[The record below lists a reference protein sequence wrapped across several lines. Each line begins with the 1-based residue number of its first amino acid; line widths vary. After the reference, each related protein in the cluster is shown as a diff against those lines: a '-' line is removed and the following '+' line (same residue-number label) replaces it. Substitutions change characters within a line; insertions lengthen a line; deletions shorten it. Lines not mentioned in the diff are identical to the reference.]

1 MLYNIS
7 IYYKYGDDY
16 TMYEGQFFE
25 SFSIIEDTRE
35 QGKVRHKLID
45 IIFIAVTSVICGCNE
60 WKDIKLWTEMD
71 VNKTWLKKHIEL
83 SNGMPSLSTIARLFN
98 IISPKQFEKCF
109 IHWMKN
115 AIKLEDNDIVS
126 IDGKTMRGSIYGDK
140 RGAHIVSAICNSH
153 SLVIG
158 QVKTEEKS
166 NEITAIPE
174 LLDMLYI
181 KGCIVTIDAM
191 GCQRKIAEKI
201 IDECKSDYVLNV
213 KGNQPSLLNDIAE
226 CFQNQDMLEKRANL
240 DVAYRLARCN
250 GKPLG
255 DEILSMLKTVEHGH
269 GRIEKRTYCFTQNI
283 GWMIDAIKEWR
294 GLSGVGMVIRETE
307 INGIKTSEV
316 SYYISSISSVKE
328 FEKAARNHWKIES
341 MHWNLDVTYKDDANR
356 TRKGTAPQNMAV
368 LKRIAFNAVKNDKK
382 KHPKESMKGKR
393 FIASMDFKYRDF
405 LVDLNFK
412 DR

>member
-1 MLYNIS
+1 
-7 IYYKYGDDY
+7 
-16 TMYEGQFFE
+16 MYEGQFFE

-45 IIFIAVTSVICGCNE
+45 IIFIVVSAVISGCNE
-60 WKDIKLWTEMD
+60 WKEIRLWTSVD
-71 VNKTWLKKHIEL
+71 PNINWLKKYIEL
-83 SNGMPSLSTIARLFN
+83 PNGMPSLSTIGRLFN

-109 IHWMKN
+109 IHWMKS
-115 AIKLEDNDIVS
+115 AVQLADRDIVS
-126 IDGKTMRGSIYGDK
+126 IDGKTMRGSIDGDCS
-140 RGAHIVSAICNSH
+140 RGAHIVSALCNSH

-201 IDECKSDYVLNV
+201 VKECESDYVLNV
-213 KGNQPSLLNDIAE
+213 KGNQGALLNDIAQH
-226 CFQNQDMLEKRANL
+226 FQNLKMEGKLENL
-240 DVAYRLARCN
+240 NLAYRLSKSN

-255 DEILSMLKTVEHGH
+255 DEQLAMMKTLDKGH
-269 GRIEKRTYCFTQNI
+269 GRIEKRKYYYSTNI
-283 GWMIDAIKEWR
+283 GWMIDAKKEWQ
-294 GLSGVGMVIRETE
+294 GLLGVGMVEREIETAGVKSSE
-307 INGIKTSEV
+307 I
-316 SYYISSISSVKE
+316 SYYIGSITSVKE

-341 MHWNLDVTYKDDANR
+341 MHWSLDVTYGDDANR

-368 LKRIAFNAVKNDKK
+368 LKRIAFNSVKNDTR
-382 KHPKESMKGKR
+382 KHPKESMKGRR
-393 FIASMDFKYRDF
+393 FLAGIDFAYRDY
-405 LVDLNFK
+405 LIDLNFK
-412 DR
+412 NR